1 MRCAASWTG
10 NDAVYRPA
18 SKERYT
24 MIHPDFL
31 AALARGEPDRRL
43 KAHREG
49 DATNGRSSRRTVH
62 WPGDRSPGAR

>member
-1 MRCAASWTG
+1 M
-10 NDAVYRPA
+10 NEAVHRSA

-43 KAHREG
+43 KSRIVRGGNEWIIIAAH
-49 DATNGRSSRRTVH
+49 SS
-62 WPGDRSPGAR
+62 PAG